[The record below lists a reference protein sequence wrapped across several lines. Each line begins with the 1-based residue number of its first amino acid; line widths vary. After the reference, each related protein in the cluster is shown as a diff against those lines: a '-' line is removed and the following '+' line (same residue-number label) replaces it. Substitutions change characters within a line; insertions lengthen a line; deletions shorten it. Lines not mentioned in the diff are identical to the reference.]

1 MEHGGNEKRRRKRF
15 QKRNGIPVFHKE
27 CWLKGIIK
35 LREKLELLKSR
46 WDFCADAGGQRTEK
60 GERPQEGPVG
70 DTCPGNAAFTRLVFG
85 VSSDFRAL
93 EAAKTMLNYPVFW
106 QAGDR

>member
-1 MEHGGNEKRRRKRF
+1 MLEGNTQKKARDRK
-15 QKRNGIPVFHKE
+15 K
-27 CWLKGIIK
+27 
-35 LREKLELLKSR
+35 
-46 WDFCADAGGQRTEK
+46 A
-60 GERPQEGPVG
+60 PVG

-93 EAAKTMLNYPVFW
+93 EAAKTMLNYTVFW